1 MKLRLL
7 AVLFSLSSSAVLAQD
22 MDVDVTVPGMR
33 VKVRNP
39 GPRVRTP
46 RPPPEP
52 VYVAPQPV
60 YAMVDFAAVVE
71 AVNAES
77 FGDAKLDVVR
87 TADGFFTVDQ
97 LGQLVDL
104 FSFSDEKVEVVAIV
118 KPRLVDPQNAF
129 KLYSRFT
136 FDDDKKRVKA
146 ILGK

>member
-1 MKLRLL
+1 
-7 AVLFSLSSSAVLAQD
+7 VLAQD

-39 GPRVRTP
+39 RVRTP
-46 RPPPEP
+46 RPQPEP
-52 VYVAPQPV
+52 VYVAPQPS
-60 YAMVDFAAVVE
+60 YAMVDFAAGVE

-87 TADGFFTVDQ
+87 TVDGFFTVDQ

-136 FDDDKKRVKA
+136 FDDDKKSVKA